1 MSTLWE
7 MAAAIRDDT
16 STRAGAAVDAGKRRR
31 QAARVD
37 LAGPGRVEYWCR
49 LLGTTPMRLCCAI
62 DEVGPD
68 PTAIRRF
75 LAHPNA
81 SPLVRFVART
91 A

>member
-7 MAAAIRDDT
+7 MAAVVREDSGA
-16 STRAGAAVDAGKRRR
+16 RANGAVDAGKRRK
-31 QAARVD
+31 QAASVD

-62 DEVGPD
+62 DAVGPD

-75 LAHPNA
+75 LAHPQP

>member
-7 MAAAIRDDT
+7 MAAVIRADGSPAND
-16 STRAGAAVDAGKRRR
+16 GASAERRR

-37 LAGPGRVEYWCR
+37 LTGPGRVEYWCR

-62 DEVGPD
+62 DEVGSD

-75 LAHPNA
+75 LARPHA